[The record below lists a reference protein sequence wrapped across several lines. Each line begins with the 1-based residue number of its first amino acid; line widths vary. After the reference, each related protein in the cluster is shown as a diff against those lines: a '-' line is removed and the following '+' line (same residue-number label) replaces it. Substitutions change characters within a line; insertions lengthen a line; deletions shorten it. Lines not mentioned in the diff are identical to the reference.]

1 MKTSENFLV
10 RWWHQRLRRMDIE
23 FLWAQLLRESRSRE
37 NAKSAFRMHMNL
49 DPLYAGMDDVEKDRF
64 VEKLP

>member
-1 MKTSENFLV
+1 MRSENLVV

-23 FLWAQLLRESRSRE
+23 FLWAQLLRESRNRE
-37 NAKSAFRMHMNL
+37 NALSAFRMHMNL
-49 DPLYAGMDDVEKDRF
+49 DPLYAGMDDAEKDRF